1 MTAWYHEAALKDGT
15 PYPTRNRLGDARL
28 HEEVNPQALGLSEA
42 DSRAIAAVHELGHA
56 VVWMA
61 GGFHVVALGVGDD
74 FSGHA
79 QIAATSREATTPLFA
94 GLVAGER
101 AVDRWLRETG
111 LWTPS
116 LAAMAELTAAH
127 DRAAVFEMEPSPRPS
142 FGDGAV
148 DYSVLHDL
156 ADEALNMHWDRI
168 MTALPTLI
176 HAGRM
181 TGDQLASRIAIPN
194 PCNPNERKT
203 NAGPAAHALQS

>member
-1 MTAWYHEAALKDGT
+1 MTVWHHEAALDDGT
-15 PYPTRNRLGDARL
+15 PYPTRNPLGDAQL
-28 HEEVNPQALGLSEA
+28 HEAVNPQALGLSEA

-61 GGFHVVALGVGDD
+61 GGFHVVTLGVGVE

-79 QIAATSREATTPLFA
+79 QIAAASRWATTPLFA

-116 LAAMAELTAAH
+116 LAAMGELTAAH
-127 DRAAVFEMEPSPRPS
+127 DRAAVFEMEPHPRPS
-142 FGDGAV
+142 FGDGPV

-156 ADEALNMHWDRI
+156 ADEALDDVWDQV
-168 MTALPTLI
+168 MTALPTLV
-176 HAGRM
+176 HVGQM

-194 PCNPNERKT
+194 PCKPNER
-203 NAGPAAHALQS
+203 AEAAR